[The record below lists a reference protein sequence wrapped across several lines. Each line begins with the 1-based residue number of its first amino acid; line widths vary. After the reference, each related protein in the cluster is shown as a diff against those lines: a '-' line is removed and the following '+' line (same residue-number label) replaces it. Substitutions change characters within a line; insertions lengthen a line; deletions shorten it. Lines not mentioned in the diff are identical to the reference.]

1 MKKKSLLTM
10 ISSLT
15 LCTLFASL
23 MSISFFNHHEAKES
37 KAVSSANPGVFKM
50 ITDLSEIEQGNEVII
65 AADTIDGRNAIS
77 NYDEDARGL
86 NYHTI
91 GYDVSYYDD
100 EGYLVAK
107 ETQSE
112 IFQVYK
118 DNDGAMAFL
127 GTTQE
132 EGNLLKFKYFAVNDD
147 YGNIVAEPMNQKD
160 NHCSWIFIARG
171 DGKFLI
177 QNKHRLHMYLTYSN
191 YDPVFKCN
199 TQNNAID
206 FKIYKKIG
214 CDDVTVKTQPRHLTY
229 YKGEEKDL
237 KGLVLRYSLANG
249 ASFTVNYEDATQII
263 GITWANNNEICC
275 YAYNGTIGG
284 GYASFYISITSIDNP
299 NYVYNKVDSTSYG
312 DFRGSYLFVYD
323 KGDGTGYVFDN
334 TLTNLNQRT
343 NYYTVNISNNQISGV
358 NSYYEQHLMGV
369 LRYTPIS
376 TERYYISMGDSSRYV
391 SGESNNDIK
400 TTNYPDQINRIKL
413 FDNNRTVTLAR
424 NLDPAYLVFNES
436 EDRFMFT
443 KESGHHEVSLFKLA
457 TTSAVMQEL
466 DNYRQEFALQTEVCD
481 STGEEKN
488 ITSTIWNGLS
498 DSFNALSYDA
508 QGYLANLTYEHG
520 KETKDSLKDI
530 VDRYDYIISKYPEFE
545 DFMSRKAAKTHEDH
559 YPSNGNNVEMISSNK
574 VNGIVVGVI
583 ALSASS
589 LIALAVFLNSKK
601 KKEN

>member
-10 ISSLT
+10 ISSMT

-23 MSISFFNHHEAKES
+23 MSISFFNHNEAKES

-50 ITDLSEIEQGNEVII
+50 ITDLSEIGEGNEVII
-65 AADTIDGRNAIS
+65 AADTINGRNAIS
-77 NYDEDARGL
+77 NYDEGAMGL

-112 IFQVYK
+112 IFEVYK
-118 DNDGAMAFL
+118 DEDDAMAFL

-132 EGNLLKFKYFAVNDD
+132 EGNLLKFKYFALDDD
-147 YGNIVAEPMNQKD
+147 YGNIVAKPMNEKD
-160 NHCSWIFIARG
+160 YNCSWIFVARG

-177 QNKHRLHMYLTYSN
+177 QNKQREYKYLTYSN
-191 YDPVFKCN
+191 SVFKCN
-199 TQNNAID
+199 NEVNAID
-206 FKIYKKIG
+206 FKIYKKIS
-214 CDDVTVKTQPRHLTY
+214 CEDVTIKTQPRHLTY

-237 KGLVLRYSLANG
+237 KGLVLKYNLKNG
-249 ASFTVNYEDATQII
+249 ESFSVNYEDATQII
-263 GITWANNNEICC
+263 GISWSNNNEIYC
-275 YAYNGTIGG
+275 YAYDGTIGG
-284 GYASFYISITSIDNP
+284 GYKSFSISITSIDNP

-334 TLTNLNQRT
+334 TLSNLNQRI
-343 NYYTVNISNNQISGV
+343 NYYIVNISNNQISGL

-369 LRYTPIS
+369 RRYTPIS
-376 TERYYISMGDSSRYV
+376 TDRYYISMGYSSSYVAGDSYD
-391 SGESNNDIK
+391 NIK
-400 TTNYPDQINRIKL
+400 TTMYPDQINRVKL
-413 FDNNRTVTLAR
+413 FDNNRTVTISR
-424 NLDPAYLVFNES
+424 NLDPAYFVYNEN

-443 KESGHHEVSLFKLA
+443 DASGHHDVSLFKLA
-457 TTSAVMQEL
+457 TTSTVTQEL
-466 DNYRQEFALQTEVCD
+466 DSYRQEFALQTAVCD
-481 STGEEKN
+481 STGVDKN
-488 ITSTIWNGLS
+488 ITSTIWDGLR

-545 DFMSRKAAKTHEDH
+545 DFMSRKVANTYEDY
-559 YPSNGNNVEMISSNK
+559 YPSNGNSVKMISSNK

-583 ALSASS
+583 ALSSSS
-589 LIALAVFLNSKK
+589 LIALVVFLNLKK
-601 KKEN
+601 KKEQ

>member
-50 ITDLSEIEQGNEVII
+50 ITDLSEIGEEDEVII

-77 NYDEDARGL
+77 NYDESASGL

-118 DNDGAMAFL
+118 DEDGAMAFL

-132 EGNLLKFKYFAVNDD
+132 EGNLLKFKYFALYGDN
-147 YGNIVAEPMNQKD
+147 GNIYAASMDQKGD
-160 NHCSWIFIARG
+160 DCSWIFIARG

-177 QNKHRLHMYLTYSN
+177 QNKQRKYMYLTYSN

-199 TQNNAID
+199 NQDNAID
-206 FKIYKKIG
+206 FKIYKKIR
-214 CDDVTVKTQPRHLTY
+214 CEDVTVKTQPRHLTY

-237 KGLVLRYSLANG
+237 KGLVLEYSLKNG
-249 ASFTVNYEDATQII
+249 ESFSVNYEDATQII
-263 GITWANNNEICC
+263 GIAWAHDDEICC
-275 YAYNGTIGG
+275 YANDGTIGG
-284 GYASFYISITSIDNP
+284 GYTNFYISITSIDNP

-334 TLTNLNQRT
+334 TLTNLNQRQ
-343 NYYTVNISNNQISGV
+343 NYYTVNISNNQISGL

-369 LRYTPIS
+369 RRYTPIS
-376 TERYYISMGDSSRYV
+376 TDRYYISMGYSSSYVAGDSYD
-391 SGESNNDIK
+391 DIK
-400 TTNYPDQINRIKL
+400 TTMYPDQINRVKL
-413 FDNNRTVTLAR
+413 FDNNRTVTLSR
-424 NLDPAYLVFNES
+424 NLDPAYFVYNEN

-443 KESGHHEVSLFKLA
+443 NASGHHDVSLFKLA

-466 DNYRQEFALQTEVCD
+466 DSYRQEFASQTAVCD
-481 STGEEKN
+481 STGVDKN
-488 ITSTIWNGLS
+488 ITADIWNGLS

-520 KETKDSLKDI
+520 EETKDSLKDI

-545 DFMSRKAAKTHEDH
+545 DFMSRKVANTYEDH
-559 YPSNGNNVEMISSNK
+559 YPSNGNSVEMTSSNK
-574 VNGIVVGVI
+574 ATGIVVGVI

-589 LIALAVFLNSKK
+589 LIALVVFLNIKK